1 MWYRQAVV
9 NVNPSGQGTVTSV
22 TMGVYAKNGNTNMT
36 ATNADGSTSVE
47 VIDNNGRSYTKNR
60 VGEVKVQLQDDMRT
74 LKLFVQ
80 FEEDEEISID

>member
-1 MWYRQAVV
+1 MNEKVLDFTKMRLSMMVLDKLFLDV
-9 NVNPSGQGTVTSV
+9 NR
-22 TMGVYAKNGNTNMT
+22 
-36 ATNADGSTSVE
+36 VE

>member
-1 MWYRQAVV
+1 MMVLDKLFLDV
-9 NVNPSGQGTVTSV
+9 NRV
-22 TMGVYAKNGNTNMT
+22 
-36 ATNADGSTSVE
+36 D

>member
-1 MWYRQAVV
+1 MRLSMMVLDKLFLDV
-9 NVNPSGQGTVTSV
+9 NR
-22 TMGVYAKNGNTNMT
+22 
-36 ATNADGSTSVE
+36 VE

-80 FEEDEEISID
+80 FLHVPLPYI

>member
-1 MWYRQAVV
+1 MVLDKLFLDV
-9 NVNPSGQGTVTSV
+9 NR
-22 TMGVYAKNGNTNMT
+22 
-36 ATNADGSTSVE
+36 VE
-47 VIDNNGRSYTKNR
+47 VIDNNGRPYTKNR

>member
-1 MWYRQAVV
+1 MVLDKLFLDV
-9 NVNPSGQGTVTSV
+9 NR
-22 TMGVYAKNGNTNMT
+22 
-36 ATNADGSTSVE
+36 VE

>member
-1 MWYRQAVV
+1 MNYIGPSLIITILNEKVLDFTKMRLSMMVLDKLFLDV
-9 NVNPSGQGTVTSV
+9 NR
-22 TMGVYAKNGNTNMT
+22 
-36 ATNADGSTSVE
+36 VE

>member
-1 MWYRQAVV
+1 MMVLDKLFLDV
-9 NVNPSGQGTVTSV
+9 NR
-22 TMGVYAKNGNTNMT
+22 
-36 ATNADGSTSVE
+36 VE

>member
-1 MWYRQAVV
+1 MRLSMMVLDKLFLDV
-9 NVNPSGQGTVTSV
+9 NR
-22 TMGVYAKNGNTNMT
+22 
-36 ATNADGSTSVE
+36 VE

>member
-1 MWYRQAVV
+1 MVLDKLFLDV
-9 NVNPSGQGTVTSV
+9 NR
-22 TMGVYAKNGNTNMT
+22 
-36 ATNADGSTSVE
+36 VE

-60 VGEVKVQLQDDMRT
+60 VDEVKVQLQDDMRT